1 MADNKDKRTGRDR
14 SQIAANEDYEL
25 RYMANR
31 LGVTEGE
38 VKAAIKAVGNDRKKV
53 EEYLQQRGR

>member
-14 SQIAANEDYEL
+14 ARVAGNEDYEL
-25 RYMANR
+25 RYIAERM
-31 LGVTEGE
+31 GVTENE